1 MAEGI
6 EIIERLRDIQQD
18 VLNVES
24 KDAMRKIDYLIHKFA
39 LCIQQAS

>member
-24 KDAMRKIDYLIHKFA
+24 KDAMRKIDYLIDDIY
-39 LCIQQAS
+39 LYRQQSL